1 MCILVLHVTWGK
13 TSAWFWVK
21 HNGTKRV
28 ISLPFSL
35 GSLRFWTSSIIIIS
49 SNAARI
55 HILTFLYPSRGI
67 PLLTQSLRAVSFF
80 ISIVSTRL
88 QKSHAEVATGPC
100 VVEITSWQ
108 NLNGDPF
115 SGKLADHIFP
125 KALVTKARWNTN
137 KDTKFLHTLSKPFHL
152 EVVSLICF
160 WMFIC
165 SQGEASILWL
175 SKLTVESKP
184 HHISEWLGQTML

>member
-1 MCILVLHVTWGK
+1 MLVLHATWEK

-80 ISIVSTRL
+80 YFYCEHGVAKVTRRGRYG
-88 QKSHAEVATGPC
+88 AMC
-100 VVEITSWQ
+100 
-108 NLNGDPF
+108 
-115 SGKLADHIFP
+115 
-125 KALVTKARWNTN
+125 RWNHFL
-137 KDTKFLHTLSKPFHL
+137 TKLKWGSFFRKTGRPHFSKGTSNQGKMEHKQRHQILAYFVKTLPLGSGVSHLFLNVHL
-152 EVVSLICF
+152 QSRRSFNLMAFKANGRV
-160 WMFIC
+160 
-165 SQGEASILWL
+165 
-175 SKLTVESKP
+175 
-184 HHISEWLGQTML
+184 